1 MMNVEY
7 RNPTEVEVNKI
18 ISAENVQQR
27 NQALLAG
34 DLLKAMDIT
43 ACLAAE
49 KHARMPCVTL
59 MMDDLVVSEDL
70 LHGQVLTVKGKLTRA
85 FGSSMEVVVETSLE
99 DMFKR
104 RRVQICK
111 AYFVFIAIAKQGK
124 AKLNHLDPVTME
136 ERLEYALAKE
146 RRKLRYAARN
156 AAKARSGS
164 QGSGPDT
171 SAIQSKS
178 KASEN
183 AAASEVRMSDTV
195 VESVELVLPSHANH
209 HQTTFG
215 GQIMAWLV
223 STCTIAASRLCQT
236 RPSIIRVN
244 GVHFLQKSS
253 VGDRLVFKAMV
264 NKRFD
269 DDTFEVGCKVEAIT
283 LEGET
288 AHINSAYLT
297 FAVFDQNKQRQPV
310 LVVTATTSEQIR
322 RQANADA
329 RRNAGIQ
336 KEKILGAIG
345 PALSVLWSE
354 KLSDVLAF
362 HNVAAFRKLYHL
374 DTWQEI
380 SQDSDCKLFTCK
392 LDELTCVKVE
402 ATIAKPAADVFKAVQ
417 LATRAS
423 WDPIIAQSAV
433 VRKIDDDDSI
443 VHIVMATTPPGQ
455 PTPHKT
461 TTKPSDLLLME
472 STRPAV
478 GNDSYVIAY
487 RSVTMTSHPVSDQY
501 ERKENLSS
509 GFMIS
514 QSESD
519 PNQSTLVY
527 INQVTNQ
534 VAEFLFKDLKGG
546 TKVYADRVKKLRDYL
561 QT

>member
-1 MMNVEY
+1 MSTRY
-7 RNPTEVEVNKI
+7 RNLTEVELNKI
-18 ISAENVQQR
+18 ISVENVQER

-49 KHARMPCVTL
+49 KHAKMPCVTL
-59 MMDDLVVSEDL
+59 MMDDLVVNENL
-70 LHGQVLTVKGKLTRA
+70 LHGQVLTVKAKLTRA

-104 RRVQICK
+104 ERVQICK
-111 AYFVFIAIAKQGK
+111 AYFVFVAEASQGK
-124 AKLNHLDPVTME
+124 AKLTHLDPVTME
-136 ERLEYALAKE
+136 ERLEYALANE
-146 RRKLRYAARN
+146 RRKLRYAANR
-156 AAKARSGS
+156 AAKTKSATEDNKSEITAAQSESGS
-164 QGSGPDT
+164 S
-171 SAIQSKS
+171 S
-178 KASEN
+178 
-183 AAASEVRMSDTV
+183 SEVFMSDTV
-195 VESVELVLPSHANH
+195 VESVELVLPSQANH

-236 RPSIIRVN
+236 RPSIIQVN
-244 GVHFLQKSS
+244 GVHFLQKST
-253 VGDRLVFKAMV
+253 VGDRLYFKAMV
-264 NKRFD
+264 NKTFQ
-269 DDTFEVGCKVEAIT
+269 DDTFEVGCRVESSSS
-283 LEGET
+283 EGVT

-297 FAVFDQNKQRQPV
+297 FAVFDQNKQRQQVPV
-310 LVVTATTSEQIR
+310 VKATTSEQVR
-322 RQANADA
+322 RQANADT

-336 KEKILGAIG
+336 KEKILSAIG
-345 PALSVLWSE
+345 PALSVLWTE
-354 KLSDVLAF
+354 KISDVLAF
-362 HNVAAFRKLYHL
+362 HNVTAFKKLCHL

-402 ATIAKPAADVFKAVQ
+402 ATIARSAADVFKAVQ
-417 LATRAS
+417 LETRAT
-423 WDPIIAQSAV
+423 WDPIFVQSKV

-443 VHIVMATTPPGQ
+443 VHVVMATTPPGQ
-455 PTPHKT
+455 STPDKT
-461 TTKPSDLLLME
+461 STKPSDLLLME
-472 STRPAV
+472 STRPGV
-478 GNDSYVIAY
+478 GKDDYVIAY
-487 RSVTMTSHPVSDQY
+487 RSVTMTSYPVSEQY

-509 GFMIS
+509 GFMIG

-546 TKVYADRVKKLRDYL
+546 TKVYADRVKKLCEYL
-561 QT
+561 KP

>member
-1 MMNVEY
+1 MSTRY
-7 RNPTEVEVNKI
+7 RNLTEVELNKI
-18 ISAENVQQR
+18 ISVENVQER

-49 KHARMPCVTL
+49 KHAKMPCVTL
-59 MMDDLVVSEDL
+59 MMDDLVVNENL
-70 LHGQVLTVKGKLTRA
+70 LHGQVLTVKAKLTRA

-104 RRVQICK
+104 ERVQICK
-111 AYFVFIAIAKQGK
+111 AYFVFVAEASQGK
-124 AKLNHLDPVTME
+124 AKLTHLDPVTME
-136 ERLEYALAKE
+136 ERLEYALANE
-146 RRKLRYAARN
+146 RRKLRYAANR
-156 AAKARSGS
+156 AAKTKSATEDNKSEITAAQSGS
-164 QGSGPDT
+164 GS
-171 SAIQSKS
+171 SS
-178 KASEN
+178 
-183 AAASEVRMSDTV
+183 SEVFMSDTV
-195 VESVELVLPSHANH
+195 VESVELVLPSQANH

-236 RPSIIRVN
+236 RPSIIQVN
-244 GVHFLQKSS
+244 GVHFLQKST
-253 VGDRLVFKAMV
+253 VGDRLYFKAMV
-264 NKRFD
+264 NKTFQ
-269 DDTFEVGCKVEAIT
+269 DDTFEVGCRVESSSS
-283 LEGET
+283 EGVT

-297 FAVFDQNKQRQPV
+297 FAVFDQNKQRQQVPV
-310 LVVTATTSEQIR
+310 VKATTSEQVR
-322 RQANADA
+322 RQANADT

-336 KEKILGAIG
+336 KEKILSAIG
-345 PALSVLWSE
+345 PALSVLWTE
-354 KLSDVLAF
+354 KISDVLAF
-362 HNVAAFRKLYHL
+362 HNVTAFKKLCHL

-402 ATIAKPAADVFKAVQ
+402 ATIARSAADVFKAVQ
-417 LATRAS
+417 LETRAT
-423 WDPIIAQSAV
+423 WDPIFVQSKV

-443 VHIVMATTPPGQ
+443 VHVVMATTPPGQ
-455 PTPHKT
+455 STPDKT
-461 TTKPSDLLLME
+461 STKPSDLLLME
-472 STRPAV
+472 STRPGV
-478 GNDSYVIAY
+478 GKDDYVIAY
-487 RSVTMTSHPVSDQY
+487 RSVTMTSYPVSEQY

-509 GFMIS
+509 GFMIG

-546 TKVYADRVKKLRDYL
+546 TKVYADRVKKLREYL
-561 QT
+561 KP